1 MTRIVLVD
9 DHPMMRQGI
18 RQLLELQDD
27 FEVVA
32 EASNGEEALAKVAE
46 YLPDMILMDLNMK
59 GMDGIQTVGALRQQG
74 VGACILM
81 ITVSDNENDVIAA
94 LRAGADG
101 YLLKDVEPE
110 DLIKAVL
117 EAERGNLVV
126 SPQLTRILARAL
138 RYEEPARNH
147 LTAELTGR
155 EMEILK
161 MIAAGSSNKLIARE
175 LGISEATVKVHVKNL
190 LKKLNFRSRVEAAV
204 WAVSNHIL

>member
-32 EASNGEEALAKVAE
+32 EASNGEEALEKVAQ
-46 YLPDMILMDLNMK
+46 YQPDMILMDLNMK
-59 GMDGIQTVGALRQQG
+59 GMDGIQTVDALRQRG
-74 VGACILM
+74 ETACILM
-81 ITVSDNENDVIAA
+81 ITVSDNDNDVIAA

-110 DLIKAVL
+110 ELIKAVL
-117 EAERGNLVV
+117 AAERGNLVV

-138 RYEEPARNH
+138 RDEEPARNH
-147 LTAELTGR
+147 LTAKLTGR

-204 WAVSNHIL
+204 WAVSNHVL

>member
-18 RQLLELQDD
+18 RQLLELKDD

-32 EASNGEEALAKVAE
+32 EASNGEEALEKVAQ
-46 YLPDMILMDLNMK
+46 YQPDMILMDLNMK
-59 GMDGIQTVGALRQQG
+59 GMDGIQTVDALRQRG
-74 VGACILM
+74 ETACILM
-81 ITVSDNENDVIAA
+81 ITVSDNDNDVIAA

-110 DLIKAVL
+110 ELIKAVL
-117 EAERGNLVV
+117 AAERGNLVV

-138 RYEEPARNH
+138 RDEEPARNH

-204 WAVSNHIL
+204 WAVSNHVL